1 MLYGLCKR
9 HLFEKAQDKFGI
21 DILLSNLPEILALS
35 VNQTKAVKL
44 IRFFREETNIL
55 IEKLPILR
63 DITFSATKGFIFVIK
78 VYFISQVHVLKPL
91 EFLYRKWIAL
101 FQKVTFRPWWNLFS
115 PNFVYY
121 FLFKLN
127 REFIGMNTVYNF
139 VLKQTYFLP
148 RRTSP
153 FYSRYSFQ

>member
-1 MLYGLCKR
+1 MRSFRIRSVSPISHASAGCITPCIFAQLIPWTNSSFWSFLQKVPTI
-9 HLFEKAQDKFGI
+9 FKAQDKFRI

-35 VNQTKAVKL
+35 VNQTKAVKR

-63 DITFSATKGFIFVIK
+63 DITFSATKGFISVIK

-101 FQKVTFRPWWNLFS
+101 FQKVTFRPW
-115 PNFVYY
+115 
-121 FLFKLN
+121 
-127 REFIGMNTVYNF
+127 
-139 VLKQTYFLP
+139 
-148 RRTSP
+148 
-153 FYSRYSFQ
+153 

>member
-1 MLYGLCKR
+1 MLYDLCKR

-35 VNQTKAVKL
+35 VNQTKAV
-44 IRFFREETNIL
+44 IFREKTNIL
-55 IEKLPILR
+55 IKKLPILR
-63 DITFSATKGFIFVIK
+63 DMTFSATKGFISVIK

-101 FQKVTFRPWWNLFS
+101 FQKVTFRLWWKLFS

-127 REFIGMNTVYNF
+127 RGFIGMNTIYNF
-139 VLKQTYFLP
+139 VLKQTYLLL
-148 RRTSP
+148 RRTPP